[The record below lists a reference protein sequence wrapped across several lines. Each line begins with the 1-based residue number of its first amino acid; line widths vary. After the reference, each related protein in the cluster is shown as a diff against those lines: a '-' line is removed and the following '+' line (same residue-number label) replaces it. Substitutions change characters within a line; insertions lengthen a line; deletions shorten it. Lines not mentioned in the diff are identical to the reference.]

1 MSGSFDE
8 AFLAEVRERNDIVS
22 VIGDYVTLRKAGT
35 SYKGLCPFHGEKT
48 PSFHVHPDRQ
58 FFYCFGCQTG
68 GDVLTFVRE
77 MNGYSFPE
85 AVRHL
90 AERAGMTVPER
101 AFTPG
106 AAGPGGAGGP
116 GGPRTGTASRQAR
129 ADLHA
134 VNKAAWRFFVEC
146 LDAVEGT
153 RCREYL
159 ADRGID
165 RATIERFGLGY
176 APDRWDGVVQRLG
189 REGFDLRAAETL
201 GLIVKRQ
208 GSSGREGHYDRF
220 RHRLMFP
227 IRNLAGDVIGFSG
240 RIVPGDSQTERGGDA
255 GNTVAKYVNSPE
267 SPIYQK
273 GDNLYGLHEA
283 RAAMRKAGQAI
294 LVEGNVD
301 LVRLSQVGHEEVVAP
316 LGTALTQA
324 QCRLLKRLVPRVV
337 ALYDGDGAG
346 REAAKKAAALAL
358 AEGLPLAVASLPAG
372 EDPDSFV
379 KKQGRDALDALLAKA
394 VPAWEHLVDKTIG
407 ETRALENVQGAK
419 LAVEKLAPVLAAV
432 EDQAAR
438 GLFERRL
445 AEVLRLDP
453 AEVGQIARAAA
464 RKAPREIVAPEP
476 APETEE
482 NTGSVDVTPTQSE
495 LRLLEILLVA
505 PAIRPLYL
513 GRDVGALVC
522 HPEVRNVADALAEH
536 EGDMASAMALLPPG
550 RLRDQLLKLVA
561 GTAEVE
567 PSTWFEG
574 LVKTM
579 RREVIER
586 KLEGLRREER
596 RAYLSRDDA
605 TALQLTV
612 ERNKLQKQLETLKPQ
627 RG

>member
-1 MSGSFDE
+1 VSGSFDE
-8 AFLAEVRERNDIVS
+8 AFLAEVRERNDILS
-22 VIGDYVTLRKAGT
+22 VVGDYVTLRKAGT

-77 MNGYSFPE
+77 INGYSFPE

-90 AERAGMTVPER
+90 AERVGMQIPER
-101 AFTPG
+101 FSERPG
-106 AAGPGGAGGP
+106 RGDGGGSGRAGQ
-116 GGPRTGTASRQAR
+116 ASRAAR
-129 ADLHA
+129 DSFNA
-134 VNKAAWRFFVEC
+134 VNKAAWRFCVES
-146 LDAVEGT
+146 LDAAIGT

-159 ADRGID
+159 ADRGIS

-176 APDRWDGVVQRLG
+176 APDRWDGMLLHLQ
-189 REGFDLRAAETL
+189 REGHDLRLAETL

-208 GSSGREGHYDRF
+208 GSTGREGHYDRF

-240 RIVPGDSQTERGGDA
+240 RIVPGDSQTERGGGDG

-267 SPIYQK
+267 SPVYQK

-301 LVRLSQVGHEEVVAP
+301 LVRLAQVGLEEVVAP
-316 LGTALTQA
+316 LGTALTQS
-324 QCRLLKRLVPRVV
+324 QCRLLKRLVPRVI

-358 AEGLPLAVASLPAG
+358 GEGVALAVATLPVG

-379 KKQGRDALDALLAKA
+379 KKEGREALDALLGKA
-394 VPAWEHLVDKTIG
+394 VPAWEHLVDRTIT

-419 LAVEKLAPVLAAV
+419 LAVERLAPVLAAV
-432 EDQAAR
+432 EDVTAR

-445 AEVLRLDP
+445 AEVLRLDA
-453 AEVGQIARAAA
+453 AEVAQIARLAAK
-464 RKAPREIVAPEP
+464 KAPREVVGPTAGPPDDQED
-476 APETEE
+476 
-482 NTGSVDVTPTQSE
+482 TGTVDVEPTASE
-495 LRLLEILLVA
+495 LRLLEILLTA
-505 PAIRPLYL
+505 PAIRPLYQ
-513 GRDVGALVC
+513 GRDIGVLVC

-561 GTAEVE
+561 QSAEGE

-579 RREVIER
+579 RREAIER
-586 KLEGLRREER
+586 KLDGLRREER
-596 RAYLSRDDA
+596 RAYLSRDDE
-605 TALQLTV
+605 TAIQLAV
-612 ERNKLQKQLETLKPQ
+612 ERQKLQRQLESLRPQ
-627 RG
+627 RGG